1 MNKVKV
7 SKEDKKVF
15 NGLNK
20 FITDINNN
28 KIKKEDAVWRL
39 KKGMSDLIRLRQK
52 QSSVFQNN
60 MIQVVYQL
68 FNSFGFN
75 KEFEPLFSEKKSDQL
90 QLPNYVKVSCGKF
103 YKIENN
109 IDNSKGLTT
118 RIKDELGK
126 IITIH
131 TKYAVNLIDFFS
143 KNKATYDEAKTIFDD
158 KIVESAN
165 IIASEKPNDNR
176 NELLKVFLDLREVFT
191 GKVYSIKIVD
201 DKYEITELKN
211 KAADEK
217 SKLKTQNEPLKLDKG
232 KEPKF

>member
-20 FITDINNN
+20 FITDISNN
-28 KIKKEDAVWRL
+28 KIKKEDAVERL

-75 KEFEPLFSEKKSDQL
+75 KELEPLFSEKKSDQL
-90 QLPNYVKVSCGKF
+90 QLPNYIKVSYGKF

-109 IDNSKGLTT
+109 IDNIKGLTT

-131 TKYAVNLIDFFS
+131 TKYALNLMDFVS

-158 KIVESAN
+158 KTIESAN

-191 GKVYSIKIVD
+191 GKVYRINVID
-201 DKYEITELKN
+201 YKYEITELKN

-217 SKLKTQNEPLKLDKG
+217 SKLKIQK
-232 KEPKF
+232 